1 MPSITAA
8 LSINNGA
15 ASPVAKTFSI
25 AEKNPAQSL
34 FEERTTGIQSQF
46 TLLRIRGQK
55 PSGARKSSRV
65 EFKVALPV
73 IRAVD
78 GVNVAIDSAVALCSF
93 TMPEGMTIDE
103 RKDLLAFLSN
113 SLSHADLKKTVQDL
127 DFIY

>member
-15 ASPVAKTFSI
+15 LSPEAKTFSI
-25 AEKNPAQSL
+25 AEKNPAQTL

-46 TLLRIRGQK
+46 TLLRVRGQK

-65 EFKVALPV
+65 EFKVSLP
-73 IRAVD
+73 IIHTVD
-78 GVNVAIDSAVALCSF
+78 GVDVVVDTAVALCSF
-93 TMPEGMTIDE
+93 TMPDRMTGNE
-103 RKDLLAFLSN
+103 RRDLHAFLVN
-113 SLSHADLKKTVQDL
+113 SLTHTDLQKTVQDL